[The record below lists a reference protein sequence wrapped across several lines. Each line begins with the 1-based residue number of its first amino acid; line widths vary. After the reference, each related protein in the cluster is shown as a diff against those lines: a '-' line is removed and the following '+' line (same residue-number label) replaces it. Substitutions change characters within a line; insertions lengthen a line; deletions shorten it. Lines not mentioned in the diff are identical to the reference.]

1 MIKACDLIKKQK
13 EIDEKKYVT
22 FKKIYTIVEKKI
34 VIASSGNNYSIIFE
48 IPTFL
53 VGVSIYSVDE
63 CKTYLCHQLKK
74 NGFKIDFFEPNIL
87 IISWFPIEDE
97 NKTKL

>member
-13 EIDEKKYVT
+13 EIDNKKYVT
-22 FKKIYTIVEKKI
+22 FGKIYEIIERKI

-74 NGFKIDFFEPNIL
+74 NGFKIEFFEPNIL
-87 IISWFPIEDE
+87 IINWFPVEDD
-97 NKTKL
+97 KKKKI